1 MEAAPDLRI
10 REGNSIDA
18 AYLDESF
25 QIGREYLKTRVSYI
39 FENPKMNQNQWSVG
53 TWSKK
58 VARSSIMKYGSDS
71 DKANLPAESSH
82 RNRERQQNGRRRASV
97 GDQRRRVR
105 RRMAPPAQDPE
116 AESTEAATVEEPNE
130 PQQPETPNQSAG
142 LPVIRLSAAAIARG
156 QEIAQQ
162 VEQELEEEKREADE
176 EARRLS
182 RLGGPDGDGGL
193 LYDMRGMAD
202 PR

>member
-1 MEAAPDLRI
+1 MQDR
-10 REGNSIDA
+10 
-18 AYLDESF
+18 
-25 QIGREYLKTRVSYI
+25 
-39 FENPKMNQNQWSVG
+39 W
-53 TWSKK
+53 K
-58 VARSSIMKYGSDS
+58 V
-71 DKANLPAESSH
+71 
-82 RNRERQQNGRRRASV
+82 NRERQQNGHRRASV
-97 GDQRRRVR
+97 GDQRRVR
-105 RRMAPPAQDPE
+105 RRAAPPAQDPE
-116 AESTEAATVEEPNE
+116 AESTEAATVKEPNE
-130 PQQPETPNQSAG
+130 PQQPETQNQSAG

-193 LYDMRGMAD
+193 LYYMRGMAD